1 MKTKNLFTIT
11 DLERDKTEE
20 IITFNIQVKNESELI
35 QGQIKYELKKGIE
48 TELTSFS
55 GLNDSHGY
63 TEFTTIDMELQYD
76 TLKFY
81 DEELDKFVGINSIPD
96 NSIKEL
102 IVTKFI
108 HIFMFDG
115 WDAMCFAELKIFEA
129 VDEAVENNVT
139 DLLEGEL

>member
-1 MKTKNLFTIT
+1 MKNTFTIT
-11 DLERDKTEE
+11 DLRRDTTEE
-20 IITFNIQVKNESELI
+20 MITFTLEVKDKPGLI
-35 QGQIKYELKKGIE
+35 QGQIKYELKKG
-48 TELTSFS
+48 TEAELSSFS
-55 GLNDSHGY
+55 GLNDKHGY

-81 DEELDKFVGINSIPD
+81 DEELDKFVGINRIPD

-139 DLLEGEL
+139 ELLEGES